1 MMIPVVRIERRE
13 RQARMRLSRVC
24 RSLLTSEIGRCAG
37 TDLVPAGLLIGT
49 WFALV
54 LGVGLQHDPHIS
66 LAAVVGV
73 AAILVPVAWRR
84 PWPLTAVAVMAA
96 ATGLNDLVF
105 GAHVRCGVALP
116 ALFLVSY
123 SVAVRCDRTRSAI
136 GLLLALGSGAAE
148 GLYDPRIELGGLVNL
163 IVPLTI

>member
-13 RQARMRLSRVC
+13 RQARMRLSRVF
-24 RSLLTSEIGRCAG
+24 RSVLTAEIGRFAVI
-37 TDLVPAGLLIGT
+37 DLIAAALLIGT